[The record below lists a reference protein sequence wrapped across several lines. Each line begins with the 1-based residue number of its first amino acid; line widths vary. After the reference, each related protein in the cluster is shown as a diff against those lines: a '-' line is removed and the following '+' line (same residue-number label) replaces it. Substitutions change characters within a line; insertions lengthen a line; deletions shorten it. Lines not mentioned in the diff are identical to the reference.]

1 MKIRIINKSIG
12 SLAVAA
18 LVMASCSDDFLIDK
32 RDYNGFNEEIYND
45 ISTATAKVDYIYN
58 QCMTASLNGS
68 NESEEMIGLSD
79 AANPTKDITVTNVGD
94 DFWKNQTSGPW
105 AKIRECNLFLE
116 MIDKG
121 TLDPNAAEVKYLKGQ
136 VYFWRAWMYWSVVKL
151 YGGVPIVLKAQN
163 AIIGGGNVE
172 ESELA
177 VPRSST
183 TESVEQICKDLDAAM
198 NNLPGRWDDANWGRI
213 TSGAAAA
220 FKGRVLLTYA
230 SPLFNR
236 TEDEQRWKDA
246 YDACKEA
253 KTLLEQN
260 NFGLAEG
267 GGNRAEKW
275 EEMFVKVQSEE
286 AVLLTLFNNKTTDNQ
301 MAKNNGWEQSV
312 RPKEVLGGG
321 GVAASVEIVDMF
333 PMADGKRPGES
344 TTYPYDELKF
354 YKNRD
359 PRFYRTFAFNGVKWP
374 YASDSEY
381 TVWNYQWYANAA
393 SLEATPQSPAGTA
406 EYNGTVNS
414 NIYVRKRSNPEAKFD
429 ATYKFSCA
437 NPSPVIEIRFAEV
450 VLNLAEAAAMSGKT
464 DEAYELLKDIR
475 ERVGYTGDC
484 GLASSLKNDKY
495 KMVDAIL
502 YERLVEFA
510 YEGKRAEDL
519 RRWLLYNDEYGYCTK
534 LGYTPLEGTRRHGL
548 ILAVKPE
555 VYQKDAKGKDND
567 VFNPD
572 SKNYD
577 ETKVTRKGISLDPSA
592 DDEKFNAMIE
602 KLDNFYDTN
611 LVRRENNELDAK
623 NKNEY
628 LEFTWKNNMY
638 IKGIALKVLQTSPYL
653 EQNIGWKDYKN
664 QDGTFDP
671 TK

>member
-1 MKIRIINKSIG
+1 MKIRYIHDSFWTFVVIA
-12 SLAVAA
+12 LA
-18 LVMASCSDDFLIDK
+18 MTSCSDDFLQDK
-32 RDYNGFNEEIYND
+32 KDYNGFNEEIYND
-45 ISTATAKVDYIYN
+45 IATATAKVDYIYN
-58 QCMTASLNGS
+58 QIMPNSLSGS
-68 NESEEMIGLSD
+68 NDSEEMIGLSD
-79 AANPTKDITVTNVGD
+79 SSNPTKSITVNNVGD

-105 AKIRECNLFLE
+105 ARIRECNLFLE

-121 TLDPNAAEVKYLKGQ
+121 TLDSNADEVKYLKGQ
-136 VYFWRAWMYWSVVKL
+136 VYFWRAWLYWSVVKL

-163 AIIGGGNVE
+163 AIIGGGNTE

-183 TESVEQICKDLDAAM
+183 ADCVKQICRDLDDAA

-220 FKGRVLLTYA
+220 LKGRVLLTFA

-236 TEDEQRWKDA
+236 TEDVQRWKDA
-246 YDACKEA
+246 YEACKKA

-260 NFGLAEG
+260 NFSLADG
-267 GGNRAEKW
+267 TGNRAEKW

-286 AVLLTLFNNKTTDNQ
+286 AVMLTLFNNKTTDNQ
-301 MAKNNGWEQSV
+301 MSKNNGWEQSV
-312 RPKEVLGGG
+312 RPKELLGGG
-321 GVAASVEIVDMF
+321 GIAASLEIVDMF
-333 PMADGKRPGES
+333 PMADGKRPDES
-344 TTYPYDELKF
+344 TYTYDELKF

-381 TVWNYQWYANAA
+381 TVWNYQWYANEGAMQ
-393 SLEATPQSPAGTA
+393 SSPQSPAGTA
-406 EYNGTVNS
+406 EYSGTVSS
-414 NIYVRKRSNPEAKFD
+414 NVYVRKRSNPNAKFD

-450 VLNLAEAAAMSGKT
+450 VLNLAEAAAMSGELS
-464 DEAYELLKDIR
+464 EAYELLKDIR
-475 ERVGYTGDC
+475 KRVGYTGEC
-484 GLASSLKNDKY
+484 GLSSSIKNDKY

-519 RRWLLYNDEYGYCTK
+519 RRWLLYNDDYGFCTK
-534 LGYTPLEGTRRHGL
+534 LGYTPLQGTRRHGL
-548 ILAVKPE
+548 ILAVNPD
-555 VYQKDAKGKDND
+555 VYANNGKGLDND
-567 VFNPD
+567 IFNPL
-572 SKNYD
+572 SKNFD
-577 ETKVTRKGISLDPSA
+577 ERKTTRKGISLDPS
-592 DDEKFNAMIE
+592 DKEEDFNAMIE
-602 KLDNFYDTN
+602 KLDEFYDTN
-611 LVRRENNELDAK
+611 LIRLENNELDSK
-623 NKNEY
+623 NKNDY
-628 LEFTWKNNMY
+628 LEFTWKNEMY
-638 IKGIALKVLQTSPYL
+638 LKGIKLSVLQKSPYL